1 MFGMDGTGAQ
11 SRVRRTDIRHTSG
24 YIRRFP
30 DLGRPSKPNYLNTLP
45 IDIIMS
51 LERFMKVYS
60 NIPINL
66 RKEIILV
73 IDDQPITWNVA
84 YLEIKNNTPLGKR
97 ILEKL
102 SELEII

>member
-1 MFGMDGTGAQ
+1 
-11 SRVRRTDIRHTSG
+11 
-24 YIRRFP
+24 
-30 DLGRPSKPNYLNTLP
+30 
-45 IDIIMS
+45 MS

-84 YLEIKNNTPLGKR
+84 YLEIKNDTPLGKK
-97 ILEKL
+97 ILQKL
-102 SELEII
+102 LELEII